1 MSKHRAIPQ
10 GYKTV
15 GEVAKRMHTTVR
27 TLQYYDKE
35 GVLSPSLESEG
46 GRRLYTDKDIVR
58 LHQVLSMKY
67 LGFSLSDI
75 KDRLI
80 SLETPEQVAEALNG
94 QADAIRENIASL
106 SETLRTV
113 EKLREETLLMQTVD
127 FTKYAAIVVNL
138 QMKNEFYGMVKHFD
152 DKMLDHFHSGF
163 TIEHATKILNTL
175 SCLIDRVVEY
185 QEQGV
190 PPESEQGQALAKNWW
205 DLVTEVTGGDMSL
218 LPELIKLPE
227 LMKSSENKETGEM
240 WWSERWSAVE
250 PYLNRSLEEYFTRL
264 GYNPFEGD
272 AR

>member
-1 MSKHRAIPQ
+1 MSKYRAIPL
-10 GYKTV
+10 GYMTV

-35 GVLSPSLESEG
+35 GVLSPSSESEG
-46 GRRLYTDKDIVR
+46 GRRLYTDKDIIR
-58 LHQVLSMKY
+58 LHQVQSMKY
-67 LGFSLSDI
+67 LGFSLEDI
-75 KDRLI
+75 KSRLKN
-80 SLETPEQVAEALNG
+80 LETPQEVAAALSE
-94 QADAIRENIASL
+94 QADDVREKIAALSDTLAAI
-106 SETLRTV
+106 
-113 EKLREETLLMQTVD
+113 EKLREETLKMDSVNWS
-127 FTKYAAIVVNL
+127 KYAGIVVNL

-163 TIEHATKILNTL
+163 TIEHATEILNTL
-175 SCLIDRVVEY
+175 SRLIDRVGEY

-218 LPELIKLPE
+218 LPKLIKLPE
-227 LMKSSENKETGEM
+227 LMKSSENKEIGET
-240 WWSERWSAVE
+240 WWSERWSSIE
-250 PYLNRSLEEYFTRL
+250 PFLNRALGAYFMRI